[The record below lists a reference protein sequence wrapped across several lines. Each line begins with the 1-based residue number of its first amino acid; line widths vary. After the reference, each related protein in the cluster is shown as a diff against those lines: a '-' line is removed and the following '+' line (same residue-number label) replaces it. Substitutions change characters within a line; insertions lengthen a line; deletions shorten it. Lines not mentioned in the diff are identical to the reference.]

1 VHKKPSNTRKIGLF
15 GLFHLLRKCI
25 TQALISPLLG
35 GISGLGGLRLSL
47 FIFSLR
53 SKIKRDR
60 ASPYI
65 FIPISLIFTP
75 CPAGRGKYGSLGIA
89 ACSCINSLRS
99 LQPAVA
105 IIGQTTGRSKAP
117 RAAAKS

>member
-1 VHKKPSNTRKIGLF
+1 
-15 GLFHLLRKCI
+15 LLRKCI

-65 FIPISLIFTP
+65 ISTNSLTP
-75 CPAGRGKYGSLGIA
+75 CPAGRGGSFGA
-89 ACSCINSLRS
+89 ARLR
-99 LQPAVA
+99 LALTANAVQPVKVA
-105 IIGQTTGRSKAP
+105 FC
-117 RAAAKS
+117 